1 MPVDQLST
9 VFAALADP
17 TRRAILARLTAGE
30 ATVTELGQP
39 HDMSLPAIS
48 KHLKVLER
56 AGLITRGRNAQW
68 RPCRLHAAPLEGA
81 TAWLERYR
89 RFWDER
95 WDRLDEHLRTID
107 SRTTPRGDP
116 MTEMK
121 HYELTLTRTFDAPH
135 GAVWKAYTEPE
146 QLARWWGPKGFHT
159 PLDKIEVDL
168 RPGGAYNLTMV
179 DGEGNEYPSEMTIR
193 ELVEPE
199 RLAFGWDAQR
209 GIGAGEIIVVLS
221 ELDGGRTQLD
231 SHFAGDSTPEMMS
244 MMEAGTNQQLDKLA
258 ALLQG
263 S

>member
-1 MPVDQLST
+1 
-9 VFAALADP
+9 
-17 TRRAILARLTAGE
+17 
-30 ATVTELGQP
+30 
-39 HDMSLPAIS
+39 
-48 KHLKVLER
+48 
-56 AGLITRGRNAQW
+56 
-68 RPCRLHAAPLEGA
+68 
-81 TAWLERYR
+81 
-89 RFWDER
+89 
-95 WDRLDEHLRTID
+95 
-107 SRTTPRGDP
+107 

-121 HYELTLTRTFDAPH
+121 HYELTLTRTFDAPR

>member
-1 MPVDQLST
+1 
-9 VFAALADP
+9 
-17 TRRAILARLTAGE
+17 
-30 ATVTELGQP
+30 
-39 HDMSLPAIS
+39 
-48 KHLKVLER
+48 
-56 AGLITRGRNAQW
+56 
-68 RPCRLHAAPLEGA
+68 
-81 TAWLERYR
+81 
-89 RFWDER
+89 
-95 WDRLDEHLRTID
+95 
-107 SRTTPRGDP
+107 
-116 MTEMK
+116 
-121 HYELTLTRTFDAPH
+121 
-135 GAVWKAYTEPE
+135 
-146 QLARWWGPKGFHT
+146 
-159 PLDKIEVDL
+159 
-168 RPGGAYNLTMV
+168 MV